1 MLGGCKTCNAGCS
14 FDERIKDIAPADSC
28 NKGFIAS
35 RNLVLIFSILNL
47 SIGGG
52 FITSQR

>member
-1 MLGGCKTCNAGCS
+1 MLGGCKTCNARWY
-14 FDERIKDIAPADSC
+14 FDERTKDIAPADSC